1 MSTNSLQAVEAML
14 NESGVQ
20 DVKFMF
26 KREAIA
32 LPMTDFQD
40 DVADVL
46 AKFHAGKKTVVSALP
61 SEELSIN

>member
-20 DVKFMF
+20 DVKFLF

-46 AKFHAGKKTVVSALP
+46 AKFHAGKKTVVVALP
-61 SEELSIN
+61 SEALSIN